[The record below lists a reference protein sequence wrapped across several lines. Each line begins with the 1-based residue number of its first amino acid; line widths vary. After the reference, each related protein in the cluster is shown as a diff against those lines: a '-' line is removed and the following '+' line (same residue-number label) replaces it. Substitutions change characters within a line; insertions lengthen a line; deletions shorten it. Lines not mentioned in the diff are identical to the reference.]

1 MTVDELLTQFPNA
14 RPGLEIFFD
23 APKTREELSGLIG
36 RMGGRVQGLQTILDV
51 QPGATRAAESA
62 DRIIGI
68 WNSVHPRIR
77 MGCSRAG
84 ARRKRIQVADG

>member
-51 QPGATRAAESA
+51 QLRVQQEPQNQQTESLESELSSSPNTN
-62 DRIIGI
+62 G
-68 WNSVHPRIR
+68 VQQ
-77 MGCSRAG
+77 SR
-84 ARRKRIQVADG
+84 R